1 MIKRLTKD
9 QRWSFL
15 IYKSRKE
22 FTYHNTCKRT
32 LCNGEVWPQ
41 ENKLFKSKSVSTVFM
56 LCVLTVQDL
65 KSQSPLPP
73 SSARVWPQAKIQ
85 IKLLITQE
93 LLGKSPL
100 TSGPDW
106 GSLRCLTTQSS
117 WCSTFTLAWAG
128 KPGRLL
134 WSGEE
139 HIGVSLLNVGTLRS
153 ACGPAF

>member
-1 MIKRLTKD
+1 MIRRLTKD
-9 QRWSFL
+9 QRWSLL

-41 ENKLFKSKSVSTVFM
+41 ENKLFKSKSASTVFM
-56 LCVLTVQDL
+56 LCILTVQDL

-106 GSLRCLTTQSS
+106 
-117 WCSTFTLAWAG
+117 CSTSTLAWVG
-128 KPGRLL
+128 KPGRLFR
-134 WSGEE
+134 SGEE